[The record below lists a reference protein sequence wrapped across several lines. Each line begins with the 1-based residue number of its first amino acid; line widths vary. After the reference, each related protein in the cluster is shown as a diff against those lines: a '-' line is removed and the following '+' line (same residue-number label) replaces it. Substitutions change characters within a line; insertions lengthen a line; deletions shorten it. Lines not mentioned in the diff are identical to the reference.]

1 MNNAGVLPS
10 QSSFCY
16 TSARSLPDIFL
27 WFNLSYYLRQV
38 TVVNYPLLFSV
49 CNVLAL
55 LLETHSGVV
64 SVISPRKL

>member
-1 MNNAGVLPS
+1 MRECFLAK
-10 QSSFCY
+10 
-16 TSARSLPDIFL
+16 ARSVTLLRDLFQIFFL